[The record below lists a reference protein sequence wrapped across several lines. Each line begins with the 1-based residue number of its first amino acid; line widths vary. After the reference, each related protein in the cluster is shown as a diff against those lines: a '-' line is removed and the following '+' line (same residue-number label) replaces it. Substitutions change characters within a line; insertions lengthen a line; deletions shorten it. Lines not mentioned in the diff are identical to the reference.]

1 MQIVLEPEG
10 SRREV
15 GGKQK
20 ERRREDLNI
29 LHIYPEGSMRKS
41 GGKSEG
47 DRREVGG
54 KTEGRRRE
62 EKGIP
67 EGRSRFIA
75 YTYGGKFK

>member
-1 MQIVLEPEG
+1 
-10 SRREV
+10 
-15 GGKQK
+15 
-20 ERRREDLNI
+20 
-29 LHIYPEGSMRKS
+29 MRKS

-75 YTYGGKFK
+75 YTYGGKFE